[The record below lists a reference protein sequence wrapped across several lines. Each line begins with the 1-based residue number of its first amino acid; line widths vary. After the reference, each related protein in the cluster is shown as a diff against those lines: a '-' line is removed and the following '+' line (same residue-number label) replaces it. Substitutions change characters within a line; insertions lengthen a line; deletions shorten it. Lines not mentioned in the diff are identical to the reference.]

1 MASAAGVAPAA
12 SAFAGRCSDLSEL
25 RGQLALGHLASV
37 IGLAPIRP
45 GVKGRLREW
54 WPCANTFAF
63 TDYLRRANKW
73 SPRLVSRQR
82 LLVFSEALIC
92 LSYPGKV
99 ACQAVAGERRL
110 VVPRG
115 NAPRSSAYQAGA
127 LLLSYRTGK

>member
-1 MASAAGVAPAA
+1 M
-12 SAFAGRCSDLSEL
+12 
-25 RGQLALGHLASV
+25 ASV

-45 GVKGRLREW
+45 DLKGRLRELL
-54 WPCANTFAF
+54 CIHG
-63 TDYLRRANKW
+63 RKW

-82 LLVFSEALIC
+82 LLVFGEALIC
-92 LSYPGKV
+92 LSYPGNWLVELKL
-99 ACQAVAGERRL
+99 GEQRL